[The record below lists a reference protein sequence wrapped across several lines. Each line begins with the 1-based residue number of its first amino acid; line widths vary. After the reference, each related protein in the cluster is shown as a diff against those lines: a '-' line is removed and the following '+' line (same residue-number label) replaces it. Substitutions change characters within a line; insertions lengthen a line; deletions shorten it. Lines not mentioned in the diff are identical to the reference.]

1 MKSAITCILLSIL
14 LLIPVFS
21 FAQDFTVNNFTA
33 DFYLSKDGYFDVVE
47 KYELEFTAPKHGIF
61 REFVTKLDFKD
72 ENGNVSKREMYL
84 SDIKVPGRT
93 FSTNEILGKR
103 FSDKLTIKIGDKNKL
118 VEGNQQYEIR
128 YRVKNALI
136 FTDSLAQFYWN
147 VKPSEW
153 NTIFK
158 SLKFTVHTPDGA
170 VLSPEN
176 CFVYAGI
183 NGNTEP
189 SNEFDYDYSGT
200 DFSATSKDDFRS
212 YQGQS
217 VTVLVKLP
225 KAMIAEPNFAL
236 SLWKR
241 YDWLGILALIFISIF
256 GYIKLKMWKNRV
268 IPVISYYPPENI
280 DPAMAGVLID
290 NSADFRDIT
299 CLLPYWATKGIIR
312 MEAIPKGE
320 RALNDNLKL
329 IKLKELPE
337 NAAGYEYNLFH
348 KIFNGKEEVLTSS
361 LHGVYAE
368 PLKLLNNK
376 SKEYYTNKKPTVKII
391 VMILSWQWA
400 FFSITFL
407 PFVIKD
413 YVDIESGKFITF
425 IIINFLF
432 FFLFFPF
439 LFAYIFNK
447 LLAKN
452 EKGKSVM
459 PELLGFYQ
467 FIKKAETNRLKTLL
481 QEDPLYFEKT
491 MPYAV
496 AFNLLKEWTGKFE
509 GLLANSPSWYSSSSG
524 THFTMNTFAHS
535 FSSSMQTASRTMVTS
550 PSSGSSS
557 SSSSSHSSGGGS
569 SGGGFGGGGGG
580 SW

>member
-1 MKSAITCILLSIL
+1 MKKL
-14 LLIPVFS
+14 LLIFLLMLTNVFA

-47 KYELEFTAPKHGIF
+47 KYELEFSKPKHGIF
-61 REFVTKLDFKD
+61 REIITKLDFKD
-72 ENGNVSKREMYL
+72 ENGKVSKREIYL
-84 SDIKVPGRT
+84 SEIEVPGRT
-93 FSTNEILGKR
+93 FSTNEILGKL
-103 FSDKLTIKIGDKNKL
+103 FSDKLSIKIGDKHKW
-118 VEGNQQYEIR
+118 VQGNQHYEIR

-153 NTIFK
+153 NTTFN
-158 SLKFTVHTPDGA
+158 SVKFTIHTPDGA
-170 VLSPEN
+170 ILSPEN
-176 CFVYAGI
+176 CFVYAGT

-189 SNEFDYDYSGT
+189 SNKFDYDYSGA

-217 VTVLVKLP
+217 VTVLLKLP

-241 YDWLGILALIFISIF
+241 YDWLIILVSIFIAIF
-256 GYIKLKMWKNRV
+256 AFIKLKLWKNKV
-268 IPVISYYPPENI
+268 IPVTSYYPPENI

-337 NAAGYEYNLFH
+337 DAAGYEYNLFQ
-348 KIFNGKEEVLTSS
+348 KIFTGKEEVLTSS
-361 LHGVYAE
+361 LLGVFAE
-368 PLKLLNNK
+368 PLQLLNIK
-376 SKEYYTNKKPTVKII
+376 SKDYYVNKNPTMKI
-391 VMILSWQWA
+391 VVLILSWIWA

-407 PFVIKD
+407 SFVVKF
-413 YVDIESGKFITF
+413 YVDIESGKFIAFT
-425 IIINFLF
+425 IINFLF

-439 LFAYIFNK
+439 LFAYFFNK
-447 LLAKN
+447 ILAKN
-452 EKGKSVM
+452 EKGKSIM

-467 FIKKAETNRLKTLL
+467 FIKKAESNRLKTLL

-524 THFTMNTFAHS
+524 THFTMSTFAHS
-535 FSSSMQTASRTMVTS
+535 FYSSMQTASRTMVAS

-557 SSSSSHSSGGGS
+557 SSGSFSHSSGGGS